1 MGPPPGHRLPR
12 DPDRRNRRDRNRLG
26 DVPGHR
32 RRQPGDP
39 AAPVIIWGYLG
50 IIILGLY
57 LAITLATDAA
67 EPETRETP
75 HRHGAAVSPP

>member
-1 MGPPPGHRLPR
+1 M
-12 DPDRRNRRDRNRLG
+12 
-26 DVPGHR
+26 
-32 RRQPGDP
+32 
-39 AAPVIIWGYLG
+39 G